1 MALAPDD
8 RDSEPTIIKPTPGG
22 RRPVQG
28 QVPGLGLGNGQGLG
42 SGMGQGLGQ
51 SLGQGAGQGMGQGGP
66 AGQAPP
72 GLTQGAAPGGTLP
85 GLSPGLSMGAPPSAW
100 GGAPPLELGLN
111 PVCAAATPLLNLG
124 RRLRGSA
131 VQMDV
136 EALRRRVIDELR
148 RFERDILAAGTPPDQ
163 ARAAHY
169 ALCATLDDLALN
181 TPWGAYSSWS
191 RQGLVSTFHVDV
203 TGGERFFDLLTFMH
217 KDPGTNRDVLA
228 LMYLCLSIGF
238 EGRFRVVPQG
248 ALELSR
254 IRESLYSTLR
264 QVYGDFERE
273 LSPHWRGEDAR
284 HRPLRA
290 SAALWLAGSL
300 VAAALLLGFFGLN
313 ASLAKQSDATLSR
326 IAAAPPGGD
335 VTIEVNRAA
344 PTPVVAAAT
353 LDAVKQALAD
363 EIAKGRVEVL
373 QKDTTMIVRINNAG
387 MFASGSADLT
397 RASRP
402 MIEHIA
408 QTLAGTGGRL
418 LVVGNTDNVP
428 YRDPRYKSNQGLSEA
443 RAKSVA
449 EIFAAHVPRDR
460 VETAGRADTRP
471 VASNATPTGREQN
484 RRTDVEVTGLA
495 TSVAGVPSGPAGT
508 VTGTSAA
515 PRR

>member
-1 MALAPDD
+1 
-8 RDSEPTIIKPTPGG
+8 
-22 RRPVQG
+22 
-28 QVPGLGLGNGQGLG
+28 
-42 SGMGQGLGQ
+42 
-51 SLGQGAGQGMGQGGP
+51 
-66 AGQAPP
+66 
-72 GLTQGAAPGGTLP
+72 
-85 GLSPGLSMGAPPSAW
+85 MGAPPPEW
-100 GGAPPLELGLN
+100 GGLPPLQLGLN
-111 PVCAAATPLLNLG
+111 PICAAATPLLNLG
-124 RRLRGSA
+124 RQLRGSA
-131 VQMDV
+131 AQGDV

-228 LMYLCLSIGF
+228 LMYLCLSVGL

-264 QVYGDFERE
+264 QVYGGFERE

-284 HRPLRA
+284 HRPMRT
-290 SAALWLAGSL
+290 SAALWLAAALVAGSL
-300 VAAALLLGFFGLN
+300 AIGYFGLN
-313 ASLAKQSDATLSR
+313 ASLAKQSDTTLAQ
-326 IAAAPPGGD
+326 IAAAPPNGD
-335 VTIEVNRAA
+335 VKIEVRKQA

-353 LDAVKQALAD
+353 LDLVRQGLAD
-363 EIAKGRVEVL
+363 EIARGRVDVL
-373 QKDTTMIVRINNAG
+373 QKDTMLIVRINNAG

-397 RASRP
+397 RTSRP
-402 MIEHIA
+402 MVEHIA
-408 QTLAGTGGRL
+408 VTLKGVGGRL

-449 EIFAAHVPRDR
+449 DIISVQIPRDKI
-460 VETAGRADTRP
+460 ETAGRADTQP
-471 VASNATPTGREQN
+471 IAANDTPGGREQN
-484 RRTDVEVTGLA
+484 RRTDIEVTGLA
-495 TSVAGVPSGPAGT
+495 TSVAGLPTGPAGT
-508 VTGTSAA
+508 DTA

>member
-1 MALAPDD
+1 MALDPTD
-8 RDSEPTIIKPTPGG
+8 RDAEPTIIKPTPGG
-22 RRPVQG
+22 RRPAAAPQ
-28 QVPGLGLGNGQGLG
+28 QPPPGPPPTG
-42 SGMGQGLGQ
+42 SMPGGSMPTGSMPTGPLPTG
-51 SLGQGAGQGMGQGGP
+51 SL
-66 AGQAPP
+66 PP
-72 GLTQGAAPGGTLP
+72 GLTSAPPGGP
-85 GLSPGLSMGAPPSAW
+85 MPGLSMGAPPPEW
-100 GGAPPLELGLN
+100 GGAPPLQLGLN

-124 RRLRGSA
+124 RQLRGSA
-131 VQMDV
+131 AQGDV

-228 LMYLCLSIGF
+228 LMYLCLSVGL

-264 QVYGDFERE
+264 QVYGGFERE

-284 HRPLRA
+284 HRPLRT
-290 SAALWLAGSL
+290 SAALWLAASL
-300 VAAALLLGFFGLN
+300 VAASLALGYFGLN
-313 ASLAKQSDATLSR
+313 ASLAQQSDATLAQ
-326 IAAAPPGGD
+326 IAAAPPNGGIA
-335 VTIEVNRAA
+335 IEVRRQA

-353 LDAVKQALAD
+353 LDTVRQGLAD

-373 QKDTTMIVRINNAG
+373 QKDTMLIVRINNAG
-387 MFASGSADLT
+387 MFASGSADVT

-402 MIEHIA
+402 MVEHIA
-408 QTLAGTGGRL
+408 GTLKGIGGRL

-449 EIFAAHVPRDR
+449 DIMGAQVPRDR
-460 VETAGRADTRP
+460 IETAGRADTQP
-471 VASNATPTGREQN
+471 IAPNDTPAGREQN
-484 RRTDVEVTGLA
+484 RRTDIEVTGLA
-495 TSVAGVPSGPAGT
+495 TSVAGLPSGPAGT
-508 VTGTSAA
+508 DTA